1 MNRQRLRNSSR
12 RTFYDNRNERRKRQP
27 INEIIRGIK
36 MSNINREI
44 HELLVDYAG
53 ALRDGCIPA
62 FLKSLTRE
70 EGQAMASSGEFWDAT
85 ELVRV
90 LNGAAFA
97 DKAVIPD
104 VSLFMSRVNANIVS
118 RLKKARGLKSRK
130 RRTNTKTSDKSQ
142 TTEKQL

>member
-1 MNRQRLRNSSR
+1 
-12 RTFYDNRNERRKRQP
+12 
-27 INEIIRGIK
+27 

-142 TTEKQL
+142 TTENQL

>member
-1 MNRQRLRNSSR
+1 
-12 RTFYDNRNERRKRQP
+12 
-27 INEIIRGIK
+27 
-36 MSNINREI
+36 MSDINREI
-44 HELLVDYAG
+44 QELLVDYAE

-70 EGQAMASSGEFWDAT
+70 EGELITSSSEFWDAT
-85 ELVRV
+85 EIVQV

-97 DKAVIPD
+97 EKAVIPD

-118 RLKKARGLKSRK
+118 RLKKARAVPQQRK
-130 RRTNTKTSDKSQ
+130 RRTSTKSTDKSE